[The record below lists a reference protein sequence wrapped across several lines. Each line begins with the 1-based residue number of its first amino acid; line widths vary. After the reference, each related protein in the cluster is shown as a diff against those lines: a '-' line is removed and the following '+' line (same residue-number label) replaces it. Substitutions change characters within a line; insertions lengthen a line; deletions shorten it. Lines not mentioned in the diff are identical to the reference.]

1 MSYSFRASHA
11 TSICCHSNPTKPGHL
26 ISSFSLLI
34 SLVFSGLKKMYTL
47 EVSGMHD
54 TRRGLFRKDYTNK
67 HTSKLFLNKVG
78 SELYYTALEKEKN
91 RLLKIWGK
99 KLNLLKMEN
108 KDKNKKRETHILYF
122 TYLLIHSVSITWHL
136 LLFVV
141 GNIKMKEI
149 LSLPHVF

>member
-1 MSYSFRASHA
+1 
-11 TSICCHSNPTKPGHL
+11 
-26 ISSFSLLI
+26 
-34 SLVFSGLKKMYTL
+34 
-47 EVSGMHD
+47 MHD
-54 TRRGLFRKDYTNK
+54 TRRGLFRKDYNNK
-67 HTSKLFLNKVG
+67 HMSKLFLNKVG

-122 TYLLIHSVSITWHL
+122 TYLIHSVSITWHL